1 MVNEEICDLLNRK
14 SRTVD
19 LAFQRVQEPIVQ
31 EISSLAILADQL
43 IKDIQ
48 SAKIVKVR
56 EPLTHVIN
64 SIALVVHANW
74 KLKTK
79 RRESLSH
86 ILTHLTLDCAKTKS
100 SPQLSCSAMI

>member
-19 LAFQRVQEPIVQ
+19 LAFQRVQEPIFQ
-31 EISSLAILADQL
+31 EIYSLAILADRL
-43 IKDIQ
+43 FKDNQ
-48 SAKIVKVR
+48 SAKIVKAR
-56 EPLTHVIN
+56 EPLTLVMN

-79 RRESLSH
+79 RRESL
-86 ILTHLTLDCAKTKS
+86 THLTLDYAKTKS
-100 SPQLSCSAMI
+100 SPQLLVVR